1 MNIETL
7 DFWVGNFNS
16 EDDFYEFV
24 EEDESYYT
32 EEESD
37 DIHISKFAASQST
50 IWFDHDLV
58 EYGFEGGDRGIYEK
72 FAEYSFAEQWLPI
85 LINRI
90 NELDLNFDINS
101 LIFVKR
107 GQIAKP
113 ASVENDLFTMVYVGG
128 IEYEF

>member
-1 MNIETL
+1 MNTGTL

-16 EDDFYEFV
+16 EDDFYQFV
-24 EEDESYYT
+24 EENEEFYT

-37 DIHISKFAASQST
+37 DTYISKFAESQET
-50 IWFDHDLV
+50 VWLDHDFV
-58 EYGFEGGDRGIYEK
+58 EYGFEGGNRTIYEK
-72 FAEYSFAEQWLPI
+72 FAAYSFAEQWLPI

-90 NELDLNFDINS
+90 NEINIDFDINS
-101 LIFVKR
+101 LIFLNQ

-113 ASVENDLFTMVYVGG
+113 TSVENDSFSLMYIGG

>member
-1 MNIETL
+1 MNTGTL

-16 EDDFYEFV
+16 EDDFYQFV
-24 EEDESYYT
+24 EENEEFYT

-37 DIHISKFAASQST
+37 DTYISKFAESQKT
-50 IWFDHDLV
+50 VWLDHDFV
-58 EYGFEGGDRGIYEK
+58 EYGFEGGNRTIYEK
-72 FAEYSFAEQWLPI
+72 FVAYSFAEQWLPI

-90 NELDLNFDINS
+90 NEINIDFDINS
-101 LIFVKR
+101 LIFLNQ

-113 ASVENDLFTMVYVGG
+113 TSVENDSFSLMYVGG

>member
-1 MNIETL
+1 MNTGTL

-16 EDDFYEFV
+16 EDDFYQFV
-24 EEDESYYT
+24 EENEEFYT

-37 DIHISKFAASQST
+37 NTYISKFAESQET
-50 IWFDHDLV
+50 VWLDHDFV
-58 EYGFEGGDRGIYEK
+58 EYGFEGGNRTIYEK
-72 FAEYSFAEQWLPI
+72 FAAYSFAEQWLPI

-90 NELDLNFDINS
+90 NEINIDFDINS
-101 LIFVKR
+101 LIFLNQ

-113 ASVENDLFTMVYVGG
+113 TSVENDSFSLMYVGG

>member
-1 MNIETL
+1 MNTGTL

-16 EDDFYEFV
+16 EDDFYQFV
-24 EEDESYYT
+24 EENEEFYT

-37 DIHISKFAASQST
+37 DTYISKFAESQET
-50 IWFDHDLV
+50 VWLDHDFV
-58 EYGFEGGDRGIYEK
+58 EYGFEGGNRTIYEK
-72 FAEYSFAEQWLPI
+72 FAAYSFAEQWLPI

-90 NELDLNFDINS
+90 NEINIDFDINS
-101 LIFVKR
+101 LIFLNQ

-113 ASVENDLFTMVYVGG
+113 TSVENDSFSLMYVGG